1 MNSSAAK
8 AFKRHCLVTLA
19 AVYFLILVGS
29 IVRATG
35 SGMGCPDWPKCFGS
49 WIPPSS
55 VENLPSTYKED
66 YIELRQKK
74 NVRFAKFLSA
84 IGMNETAN
92 QLLNDKSIQQET
104 EFNATK
110 TWIEY
115 INRLVGVTVGFLIIL
130 LVVKSYP
137 LRQSDSK
144 KIRMSVWVLVVVL
157 VQGWFGSIVVSTN
170 LTTWTI
176 TVHMLMAFILIAL
189 LVKLI
194 EDESE
199 SVADFKSIDRILV
212 GLSILLL
219 LIQVYFGT
227 QVREVVDQLASQLVV
242 RESWMEQIGFG
253 FILHRSFSWIVLA
266 VHVFLFYR
274 LSKSSLPKSLLL
286 SLLLLI
292 LLSIL
297 TGVGMAYGSVPA
309 WLQPM
314 HLLIATLVFGVQ
326 MSLLFKM
333 NVEKATQL

>member
-1 MNSSAAK
+1 MDSPAAR

-29 IVRATG
+29 VVRATG

-66 YIELRQKK
+66 YIALRQKK
-74 NVRFAKFLSA
+74 NVKFAKFLSA
-84 IGMNETAN
+84 FGMKETAN

-130 LVVKSYP
+130 LVVKSYR
-137 LRQSDSK
+137 LRQSNSK
-144 KIRMSVWVLVVVL
+144 RFWRSVWVLVVVL
-157 VQGWFGSIVVSTN
+157 IQGWFGSIVVSTN

-189 LVKLI
+189 LVKLFQ
-194 EDESE
+194 DEE
-199 SVADFKSIDRILV
+199 EPVRGFKSVDRILMV
-212 GLSILLL
+212 LSIILL

-227 QVREVVDQLASQLVV
+227 QVREVVDQLASQSVA
-242 RESWMEQIGFG
+242 RESWISQIGAG
-253 FILHRSFSWIVLA
+253 FILHRTFSWIVLA
-266 VHVFLFYR
+266 VHIILFYR
-274 LSKSSLPKSLLL
+274 LLKSSLPKPLLL
-286 SLLLLI
+286 ALLLLI

-297 TGVGMAYGSVPA
+297 TGVGMAYGSIPA
-309 WLQPM
+309 LLQPL
-314 HLLIATLVFGVQ
+314 HLLIATLVFGAQ

-333 NVEKATQL
+333 KVKKATQV